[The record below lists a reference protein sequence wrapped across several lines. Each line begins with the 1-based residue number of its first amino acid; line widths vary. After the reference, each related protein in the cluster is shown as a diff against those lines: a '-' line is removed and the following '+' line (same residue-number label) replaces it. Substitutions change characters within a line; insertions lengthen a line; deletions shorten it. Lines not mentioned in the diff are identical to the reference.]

1 MLFFAENSEMVELFT
16 KIKKTY
22 GMAEP
27 DERDAV
33 LNNFAFLSGLQAF
46 SYFLPLIILPYLFR
60 TIGPAKFGLISFAQ
74 ALTQYFMTLTDY
86 GFNVSATK
94 EVSLRQNDPAEV
106 DKIFSAVMTLK
117 VIFAFLSLL
126 ILSGLVY
133 FIPRFRTDGLVYIFS
148 FGAVIG
154 NTLFPLWFFQGME
167 KMRYIAKVNI
177 IGEFLCVALVFF
189 LIHAPDDYLMV
200 PLINSSVL
208 LITGILGQYVVFKR
222 LGSRF
227 IFPEM
232 AHLREH
238 FISGWNVFTSVLAIN
253 AYTTTRILAI
263 GLFTNNTITGFY
275 SLAEKLAGLCQ
286 TFPLNSFSQALFPR
300 LSKIFHKNKKRAFA
314 LMEQIQ
320 HITVNISLITL
331 PTIFIS
337 CSFLIKIIFGGSF
350 PETIVVLRI
359 LLVSVLIIS
368 SNAFRVQFLLISGH
382 PHLYSK
388 IHITM
393 ALIGLPLILA
403 CIYYFSYM
411 GAAFATVAIE
421 AGIFTLTHLAFRKI
435 SFSAK

>member
-1 MLFFAENSEMVELFT
+1 MPFFAENKTMVELFK

-27 DERDAV
+27 DERKAV
-33 LNNFAFLSGLQAF
+33 LHNFAFLSGLQAF

-74 ALTQYFMTLTDY
+74 ALTQYFMMLTDY

-94 EVSLRQNDPAEV
+94 EVSLRQNDPTEIN
-106 DKIFSAVMTLK
+106 KIFSAVMTLK
-117 VIFAFLSLL
+117 MAFALLSLL
-126 ILSGLVY
+126 VMGSLVY
-133 FIPRFRTDGLVYIFS
+133 FVPRLRADGLVYVFS

-167 KMRYIAKVNI
+167 KMRYILKVNI
-177 IGEFLCVALVFF
+177 IGEFLSVG
-189 LIHAPDDYLMV
+189 LIFCLIRKPEDYLMV
-200 PLINSSVL
+200 PLIYSSVL
-208 LITGILGQYVVFKR
+208 LVTGILGQYVVFKR

-227 IFPEM
+227 TFPEYGY
-232 AHLREH
+232 LREQLR
-238 FISGWNVFTSVLAIN
+238 SGWTVFTSTLAIN
-253 AYTTTRILAI
+253 AYTTTRIIAM
-263 GLFTNNTITGFY
+263 GFFTNNTITGFY

-286 TFPLNSFSQALFPR
+286 TFPLTSFSQALFPR
-300 LSKIFHKNKKRAFA
+300 LSKIFHKNKKRAFE

-320 HITVNISLITL
+320 HITVNISIISLPLIFVL
-331 PTIFIS
+331 A
-337 CSFLIKIIFGGSF
+337 SFLMRIIFGGDY
-350 PETIVVLRI
+350 PETVAVFRI

-388 IHITM
+388 IHIT
-393 ALIGLPLILA
+393 AAIIGLPLVLA
-403 CIYYFSYM
+403 SIYFFSYL

-421 AGIFTLTHLAFRKI
+421 AGIFALTILTIRKL
-435 SFSAK
+435 SFQSK

>member
-1 MLFFAENSEMVELFT
+1 MVELFK

-27 DERDAV
+27 DERNAV
-33 LNNFAFLSGLQAF
+33 LHNFAFLSGLQVF
-46 SYFLPLIILPYLFR
+46 TYFLPLVVLPYLFR
-60 TIGPAKFGLISFAQ
+60 TIGPEKFGLIAFAQ

-94 EVSLRQNDPAEV
+94 DVSLRQNNPSEV

-117 VIFAFLSLL
+117 MLFAFLSLL
-126 ILSGLVY
+126 VMSSIIY
-133 FIPRFRTDGLVYIFS
+133 FVPRFRADWLVYVLS

-177 IGEFLCVALVFF
+177 IGEFLCIL
-189 LIHAPDDYLMV
+189 LIFIFIRKPDDYLLV
-200 PLINSSVL
+200 PLITSSVL
-208 LITGILGQYVVFKR
+208 LVTGCLGQYVAFKR

-227 IFPEM
+227 IFPEYN
-232 AHLREH
+232 HLRDQ
-238 FISGWNVFTSVLAIN
+238 FQAGWNVFTSVLAIN
-253 AYTTTRILAI
+253 AYTTTRVIAL
-263 GLFTNNTITGFY
+263 GFFTNNTITGFY
-275 SLAEKLAGLCQ
+275 ALAEKLAGICQ
-286 TFPLNSFSQALFPR
+286 TFPLTSFSQALFPR
-300 LSKIFHKNKKRAFA
+300 LSKIFHKNKRRAFE

-320 HITVNISLITL
+320 QITVNISIITL
-331 PTIFIS
+331 PIIFIFAP
-337 CSFLIKIIFGGSF
+337 FLMRLIFGGNY
-350 PETIVVLRI
+350 PETVTVLRI

-388 IHITM
+388 IHMTM
-393 ALIGLPLILA
+393 AIIGLPLILA
-403 CIYYFSYM
+403 SIYFFSYS

-421 AGIFTLTHLAFRKI
+421 AGIFTLTFLTLKKL
-435 SFSAK
+435 SFSSK